1 MWVKKWMSYAMKTQ
15 RPSFSWSPVG
25 LSSLLH
31 AWTCAPVIEKTQAGI
46 LWERR
51 PHLFSDEHFLKTFP
65 RTYFLERMSAITAKR
80 LSDNKVFH
88 GPRML
93 DRSVNI
99 CVRRAVFCAKRDV
112 LSSRRDA
119 SVKKQK
125 VSLPIALRK
134 RNCGCLP
141 YKNTGQN
148 AQTAC
153 LKRRKTQN
161 TDRRAATAHLLE
173 ALRKI
178 QILMIQSC
186 EFSLHSFLLPL
197 NRRILCA
204 KQNDGDSSSRL
215 PFCWYLHQYCYFSM
229 PHLL

>member
-1 MWVKKWMSYAMKTQ
+1 M
-15 RPSFSWSPVG
+15 
-25 LSSLLH
+25 
-31 AWTCAPVIEKTQAGI
+31 
-46 LWERR
+46 
-51 PHLFSDEHFLKTFP
+51 
-65 RTYFLERMSAITAKR
+65 
-80 LSDNKVFH
+80 
-88 GPRML
+88 
-93 DRSVNI
+93 
-99 CVRRAVFCAKRDV
+99 FCAKRDV

-161 TDRRAATAHLLE
+161 ADRRAATARLLE

-215 PFCWYLHQYCYFSM
+215 PFCW
-229 PHLL
+229 